1 MAVRNFWATVNVDGY
16 KTEMAGG
23 PRSKEGGLTV
33 EVKQRDEGQK
43 VTAVKVRCFEVDGGL
58 FSEVSIGGKVV
69 GTYSTR
75 R

>member
-43 VTAVKVRCFEVDGGL
+43 VNAVKVRCFEVDGEL

>member
-16 KTEMAGG
+16 KTEMAGW

-43 VTAVKVRCFEVDGGL
+43 VTAVKVRCFEVGGEL

>member
-23 PRSKEGGLTV
+23 PKSKEGGLTV
-33 EVKQRDEGQK
+33 EVKQRDEGAK
-43 VTAVKVRCFEVDGGL
+43 VTAVKVRCFEKNGEL
-58 FSEVSIGGKVV
+58 FSEVSIGGEVV